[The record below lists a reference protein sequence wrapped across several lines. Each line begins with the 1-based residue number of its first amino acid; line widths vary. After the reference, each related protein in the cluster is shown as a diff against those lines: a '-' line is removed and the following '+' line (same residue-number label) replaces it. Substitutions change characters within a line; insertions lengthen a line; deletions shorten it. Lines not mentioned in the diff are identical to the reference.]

1 VPFWMARTALNGGA
15 ELDLKP
21 GLLVRL
27 RKPGKRGREFSTK
40 MAFTRRRD
48 FAKLRLLF
56 SLTWFP
62 KQVFPWVVGRIAVG
76 GSGAGRMPAACR
88 GQTPLAQRSGLRMG
102 PAGQVGRA
110 EQRVLGREQ
119 QGPGN
124 RARRWHRPVSIG
136 RTSGADGRSAC
147 DTSAGRRACAVRP
160 RLAGVSGAARC

>member
-62 KQVFPWVVGRIAVG
+62 KQVFPWVVR
-76 GSGAGRMPAACR
+76 C
-88 GQTPLAQRSGLRMG
+88 PL
-102 PAGQVGRA
+102 
-110 EQRVLGREQ
+110 
-119 QGPGN
+119 
-124 RARRWHRPVSIG
+124 PV
-136 RTSGADGRSAC
+136 
-147 DTSAGRRACAVRP
+147 
-160 RLAGVSGAARC
+160 